1 MSNYDEKN
9 KIRPIAFFPPLI
21 LMIAVIVFNFLN
33 QEGFYNFMNGVNNWI
48 LQNVGWIFSFITVA
62 CLIVCIAAFVS
73 PFGKTVIGGAD
84 AKPTLSTFS
93 WFCLSLTT
101 TCASG
106 ILFWGMAEPISYIG
120 WPPTEINGITAGS
133 AASAKFAMETMYL
146 HWTFLPYSIYTLLT
160 IVFAFMYF
168 NGKKTFSISTMVGP
182 AIGKFGKNKKVSQI
196 IDAMTLFCICAGMA
210 GSLGQV
216 IMNIS
221 GGVNTLTGGA
231 QNKTL
236 WLFVCVA
243 ITVAVILTSISGI
256 EKGMKL
262 FANIN
267 VWGYI
272 AFLIFLFIFGP
283 TSYNFNLGTE
293 AMGGFITHIFE
304 KALTTG
310 AAAGSSWSQWW
321 TIFYWC
327 SWMAWAPTTAIFLGR
342 IAYGRTIRS
351 TIALNLG
358 LNAIVGALWM
368 TIVSGTAI
376 HFEMEGIVDLV
387 ASYAKTGAEDIPY
400 LVMKNM
406 PLAVL
411 VIPLFIGLIFFTIV
425 TAVNGNA
432 SAMAGLSTSG
442 ISPDAPEPPKYLKVV
457 WAVVAPA
464 VAYIMI
470 SLFGLDGVKVVANFG
485 GAVAAVIMVGG
496 LISMVKILK
505 NYKQYDVTGSEAL
518 EEERQETD
526 KEEI

>member
-1 MSNYDEKN
+1 MSESSNVKGKNIN

-21 LMIAVIVFNFLN
+21 LMVAVIVFNFIN
-33 QEGFYNFMNGVNNWI
+33 QEVFYHFLNNVNNWI
-48 LQNVGWIFSFITVA
+48 LANLGWIFSLITVA
-62 CLIVCIAAFVS
+62 CLVLCVAAYVS
-73 PFGKTVIGGAD
+73 PFGKTKIGGKN

-106 ILFWGMAEPISYIG
+106 VLFWGMGEPISHIG
-120 WPPTEINGITAGS
+120 WPPTEINGVVAQSSG
-133 AASAKFAMETMYL
+133 AAKFAMETMYL
-146 HWTFLPYSIYTLLT
+146 HWTILPYAIYTLLT

-168 NGKKTFSISTMVGP
+168 NARKPFSITTMVGP
-182 AIGKFGKNKKVSQI
+182 VIGKFENNKKISQI

-221 GGVNTLTGGA
+221 GGVNTLTGGG
-231 QNKTL
+231 QSKTV
-236 WLFVCVA
+236 WLIVCVV
-243 ITVAVILTSISGI
+243 ITLAVILTSISGI

-272 AFLIFLFIFGP
+272 VFLAFLFFFGP

-293 AMGGFITHIFE
+293 AMGGFITHLFD
-304 KALTTG
+304 KALVTG
-310 AAAGSSWSQWW
+310 AAAESNWSQWW
-321 TIFYWC
+321 TVFYWC

-358 LNAIVGALWM
+358 LNAAVGALWM

-376 HFEMEGIVDLV
+376 NFQMTGIVDLV
-387 ASYAKTGAEDIPY
+387 SSYAEAGAENIPY

-406 PLAVL
+406 PLAAI
-411 VIPLFIGLIFFTIV
+411 VIPLFIALIFFTIV
-425 TAVNGNA
+425 TAVNGNT

-442 ISPDAPEPPKYLKVV
+442 VSPDAPEPPKYLKIIWALVV
-457 WAVVAPA
+457 PA

-485 GAVAAVIMVGG
+485 GVVAAIIMLGG
-496 LISMVKILK
+496 LGSLINILK
-505 NYKQYDVTGSEAL
+505 NYKQYDVVS
-518 EEERQETD
+518 
-526 KEEI
+526 KEE